1 MKKGFLLLI
10 VLLCHYWAFSQSGTV
25 NAVIGDTSFL
35 ATFGCLPDVHTDEQ
49 LRVKTHLSYVEERL
63 RSASTDSLSEEQRN
77 NRMRVLDLLHAYHSA
92 GKFPRNTAF
101 SGERRPCFIDDF
113 GTICAVG
120 YLVEQTVGRN
130 VARKINKAYQYA
142 YLPEMTNQLEVISDW
157 AQQHGLTLEEC
168 AMIQP
173 SYSFMVVRKHKL
185 GVTVG
190 PTLTFGKVNQQFAG
204 AEMKPLSG
212 IELGLSFY
220 HRIYGKWGVTTGLL
234 YNQRKVEVSA
244 DGFGFR
250 LQNDRLV
257 VPLLLT
263 WDKSYFYNKKS
274 DKWRLLLGFQA
285 SVGVLNRPD
294 GFSNRS
300 QYVNMLEIDKR
311 PELDACAGIAYTVEK
326 PIYFR
331 GLWTLRYNYGLLNRQ
346 SGTLLRGN
354 ETVMTYQLPGHYVS
368 LTYTVSLYRGVIT
381 KMI

>member
-1 MKKGFLLLI
+1 MP
-10 VLLCHYWAFSQSGTV
+10 
-25 NAVIGDTSFL
+25 N
-35 ATFGCLPDVHTDEQ
+35 VHTDEQ
-49 LRVKTHLSYVEERL
+49 LRIKTHLLYVEKRL
-63 RSASTDSLSEEQRN
+63 RENVPQDLTDEQRVQ
-77 NRMRVLDLLHAYHSA
+77 RFYALDLLNAYISA

-101 SGERRPCFIDDF
+101 PGERRPCFIDDF

-120 YLVEQTVGRN
+120 FLVEQTAGRD
-130 VARKINKAYQYA
+130 VARTINKAYQYA
-142 YLPEMTNQLEVISDW
+142 YLADMTDQLPLLTDW
-157 AQQHGLTLEEC
+157 AEQHGLTLEEC

-185 GVTVG
+185 GVTAG
-190 PTLTFGKVNQQFAG
+190 STLAFGKVNQLYDG
-204 AEMKPLSG
+204 GEMKPLSG
-212 IELGLSFY
+212 LELGLNFY
-220 HRIYGKWGVTTGLL
+220 HRIIGKWGVTTGLI

-257 VPLLLT
+257 VPMLLT

-285 SVGVLNRPD
+285 SVGMLNRPD

-300 QYVNMLEIDKR
+300 HYVNLLEIDKR
-311 PELDACAGIAYTVEK
+311 PELDACVGIAYTIEK
-326 PIYFR
+326 PIYLR

-346 SGTLLRGN
+346 SGIVKRGN